1 MGSERLRVEVRDR
14 DTGLVIESRELRPQE
29 DYDIDYFQGR
39 VTLLRPLASTVA
51 TSGTVRRSSSS
62 GNVPVLVVR
71 YEYTPPVGSLDGYT
85 LGGRGSAWIGDK
97 LRVGV
102 SAQRETTDTA
112 DQTLLGA
119 DAMLRITAGTY
130 VKGEIA
136 QTDGPAFGQANSVD
150 GGLSF
155 TDIATP
161 GIVGR
166 TARAWKLEGA
176 VNFAELRGQTGDQG
190 SLSAFYESRD
200 AGFAASS
207 QLTPSDTVRW
217 GAALSL
223 PIGDSTRISA
233 KYETLDPLRPVLAA
247 PPASI

>member
-1 MGSERLRVEVRDR
+1 MLFRSVR
-14 DTGLVIESRELRPQE
+14 E
-29 DYDIDYFQGR
+29 
-39 VTLLRPLASTVA
+39 
-51 TSGTVRRSSSS
+51 SSST

-85 LGGRGSAWIGDK
+85 LGGRGSAWLGDT

-119 DAMLRITAGTY
+119 DAMLRLTAGTY
-130 VKGEIA
+130 LKGEIA

-161 GIVGR
+161 GIAGR

-176 VNFAELRGQTGDQG
+176 INFAELQGQTGDRG
-190 SLSAFYESRD
+190 TLSAFYESRE

-217 GAALSL
+217 GAALAL
-223 PIGDSTRISA
+223 PIGEDRKS
-233 KYETLDPLRPVLAA
+233 VV
-247 PPASI
+247 